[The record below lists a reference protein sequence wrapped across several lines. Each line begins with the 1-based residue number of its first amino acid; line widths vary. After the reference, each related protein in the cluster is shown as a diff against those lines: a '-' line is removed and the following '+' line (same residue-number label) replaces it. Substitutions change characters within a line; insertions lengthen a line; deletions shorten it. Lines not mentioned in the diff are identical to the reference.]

1 MTGWDPEK
9 IVVGLLTSPGNGTGF
24 IPFSR
29 LATVI
34 PLMIGQHRRFGGV
47 MGWEYFNGMPGGRER
62 PWEWAREMTKILE
75 IGQTLDP
82 TVVAPVGQVIPDP
95 PKVVGNADAD
105 ADEDGNGAEATR
117 PGSFEYHTDGLVED

>member
-1 MTGWDPEK
+1 MILMTGWEPEK

-62 PWEWAREMTKILE
+62 PWEWAQEMTKIMS
-75 IGQTLDP
+75 IGQNLDP
-82 TVVAPVGQVIPDP
+82 NVVAPVGHIMP
-95 PKVVGNADAD
+95 D
-105 ADEDGNGAEATR
+105 ADEDGDAAEATR
-117 PGSFEYHTDGLVED
+117 PGSFEYHTDGLAED